1 MVNARQDAI
10 QFWNP
15 SSVAV
20 IALISFSLSVI
31 GIRLL
36 DDKSGLAALFLLMLI
51 QVAPFAI
58 SFSTGKLNFLSFVMF
73 NHLVTYSIAKLNQLF
88 HIHKLSTVYP
98 ETLATVQELTTCS
111 LLIILSYYSFY
122 PFVMRGINRG
132 EHKPLF
138 LGKRLLHGIG
148 IFVLLHTYLTV
159 SVPASI
165 RSIEIVLYFICVVLL
180 FSGRAPKLNGW
191 MLFYRIA
198 AVAAAFHHFL
208 RFGMLVYAGTVGG
221 VIFVTVCLQRKMRNL
236 LALAFVALMLCA
248 LQPIKSWYRNVIKNV
263 PQATVVE
270 NLGVLGSL
278 AAWKYFGAELDDDIA
293 AVAGITV
300 DEFDVDEDP
309 GDQTKEALAKGFGRI
324 GDDSLER
331 VLAWTPSK
339 VPYWGGESYANIPF
353 MFIPR
358 LLWPGKPAWNFW
370 NKFGRQYGFLSSDD
384 YTTSVGVGY
393 LGEAYMNFGFLGLYS
408 CAIFFG
414 FLVLVVE
421 RLSYMPLGG
430 GYSFLFTCYLSTV
443 ISFGNSLGS
452 ILNGIAMITV
462 ILFAMRTRLQSLKTA

>member
-15 SSVAV
+15 ASIAVLALSSFA
-20 IALISFSLSVI
+20 LSVI
-31 GIRLL
+31 GTRLL
-36 DDKSGLAALFLLMLI
+36 HDKSGLAALFLLMLI
-51 QVAPFAI
+51 QVAPFAF
-58 SFSTGKLNFLSFVMF
+58 SFSTGRLNFLSFVMF
-73 NHLVTYSIAKLNQLF
+73 NHLVTYSVAKLNQLF

-98 ETLATVQELTTCS
+98 ETLATVQELTLCS
-111 LLIILSYYSFY
+111 MLIILSYYSFY
-122 PFVMRGINRG
+122 PFIMKGVNRG
-132 EHKPLF
+132 DHKPLF
-138 LGKRLLHGIG
+138 LGKRLQHGTG

-159 SVPASI
+159 SVPSSV

-180 FSGRAPKLNGW
+180 FSGQPSRPSRW
-191 MLFYRIA
+191 MTFYRIA

-236 LALAFVALMLCA
+236 LALSFVALMLCA

-263 PQATVVE
+263 PQATFVE
-270 NLGVLGSL
+270 NLGALSSL
-278 AAWKYFGAELDDDIA
+278 AAWKYFGAELDEDLA
-293 AVAGITV
+293 AVAGITI
-300 DEFDVDEDP
+300 DEFDIEEDP
-309 GDQTKEALAKGFGRI
+309 TDQTKDALAKGFGRI

-339 VPYWGGESYANIPF
+339 VPFWGGESYANIPF

-414 FLVLVVE
+414 LLVLVVE
-421 RLSYMPLGG
+421 RLSYMILGG

-452 ILNGIAMITV
+452 TLNGIAMITV
-462 ILFAMRTRLQSLKTA
+462 ILFAMRTRLNNLKTP